1 MNTTGHNYFPHS
13 ARIINLMLRLH
24 ILSRNIRIRIGHRK
38 KDHLRMWIRRS
49 NCTWKQPSSKPSFE
63 ILHGNY
69 HICSGTYQK
78 NFKRLR
84 GISSV
89 SEVYYTSTYEA
100 KRESKWATSDTFLGV
115 CYSHHAVPPL
125 SGFFVC
131 RIKLPLF
138 ELFIITTVSVPLN
151 LANIFA
157 SSPGNTVR
165 FSDPNSARHF
175 QLKVW
180 PKYGTDCHPMNYRVS
195 LSTILEFTWEP
206 HKIPFFD
213 LHLW

>member
-1 MNTTGHNYFPHS
+1 MWLLRFLIQILDLSTKITKINLKPLKYKRRIKIQGYTDWYLFNTTEHNYFPHS
-13 ARIINLMLRLH
+13 ARINQMLRLH

-38 KDHLRMWIRRS
+38 IDHLRMWIRRS
-49 NCTWKQPSSKPSFE
+49 NCTWKQPSSIPSFE

-138 ELFIITTVSVPLN
+138 ELFIITTVSVPLK
-151 LANIFA
+151 F
-157 SSPGNTVR
+157 GE
-165 FSDPNSARHF
+165 HF
-175 QLKVW
+175 CVI
-180 PKYGTDCHPMNYRVS
+180 TREYR
-195 LSTILEFTWEP
+195 
-206 HKIPFFD
+206 
-213 LHLW
+213 